1 MPNIPLT
8 SGYGMKPEMPLLIR
22 PVKMN
27 KSIYVRVPND
37 IAHIIGLDNQV
48 EVSFSFEDV
57 GNELRLIYSL
67 DKSRPNHEEHPKPT
81 PAVSVKPAIAVKPA
95 VQVLRTD
102 GGVGGN
108 GTEVKTQELPQE

>member
-1 MPNIPLT
+1 
-8 SGYGMKPEMPLLIR
+8 MPLLIR

-37 IAHIIGLDNQV
+37 IAHIIGLDNRV

-67 DKSRPNHEEHPKPT
+67 EKSKSGHEERVEASTVDAKKVIVAKP
-81 PAVSVKPAIAVKPA
+81 SI
-95 VQVLRTD
+95 QGLRA
-102 GGVGGN
+102 GGNEN
-108 GTEVKTQELPQE
+108 GTEVETQELPEE

>member
-1 MPNIPLT
+1 
-8 SGYGMKPEMPLLIR
+8 MPLLIR

-57 GNELRLIYSL
+57 GSELRLIYSL
-67 DKSRPNHEEHPKPT
+67 SKSRTQNPQPLTNPVVEAKSAIVAKPRS
-81 PAVSVKPAIAVKPA
+81 ASS
-95 VQVLRTD
+95 
-102 GGVGGN
+102 
-108 GTEVKTQELPQE
+108 GT

>member
-1 MPNIPLT
+1 
-8 SGYGMKPEMPLLIR
+8 MPLLIR

-48 EVSFSFEDV
+48 EVSFSFQDV

-67 DKSRPNHEEHPKPT
+67 DKSKPNREEHPKTT
-81 PAVSVKPAIAVKPA
+81 PAVNLNPAITVKPT

-102 GGVGGN
+102 EGGEGN
-108 GTEVKTQELPQE
+108 GTEVETQELSEE

>member
-1 MPNIPLT
+1 
-8 SGYGMKPEMPLLIR
+8 MPLLIR

-48 EVSFSFEDV
+48 EVSFSFEDI

-67 DKSRPNHEEHPKPT
+67 SKSRNPIQQPTKSAVVPITVTQSSSQAQGADPRRGEHGTKIET
-81 PAVSVKPAIAVKPA
+81 
-95 VQVLRTD
+95 Q
-102 GGVGGN
+102 GVAQG
-108 GTEVKTQELPQE
+108 